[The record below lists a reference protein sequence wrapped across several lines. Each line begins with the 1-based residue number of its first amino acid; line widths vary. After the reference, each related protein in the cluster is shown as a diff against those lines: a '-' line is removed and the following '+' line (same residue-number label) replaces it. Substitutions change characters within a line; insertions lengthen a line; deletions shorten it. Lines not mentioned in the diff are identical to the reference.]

1 MTEDNILILNAN
13 TEEKELLQR
22 ICSTVGIVHSASNLS
37 DAISF
42 LESINFQV
50 LVVDARFASYSC
62 LKGLIKLT
70 TSIVITGKEE
80 NKLKALIM
88 GWPDQ
93 RYVDYHITPLL
104 ETTDEDFLRAL
115 KTAVDHSLLKSEA
128 QILKKTV
135 ERTEIELRD
144 AYSEIKEIKNVINES
159 VIKELEKRIELEAKH
174 IWFKREKKK
183 IENILKNLYTA
194 NDVTHLLDIVHDI
207 KDIVRARGISLYIL
221 EESNA
226 LGKYLKPLVWDSAF
240 LSHTDFAKHVVLIDV
255 QDFAASV
262 ARYGQEIKIEDMAYD
277 PRLSKRYIDQLKTPL
292 RNILSVP
299 LMHERQVIGVLEVYN
314 KIQAKNSQPQG
325 FTEEDQQILRTLSE
339 HITIAITKLNL
350 IQYDALTGLL
360 RPEPFFE
367 KVIQEIK
374 SPRKRRQEEASCAM
388 VMGDV
393 DWFKNYN
400 DRNGQEAGNH
410 LLSELAKVLKSST
423 REGDLLCRYG
433 GEEFLFFLSGI
444 KNVEEACRIIERIR
458 KTVEE
463 HYFEHQEYQ
472 PRNNLTMSFGL
483 TYFTPENLESLEL
496 VTRNDLKKLANEADI
511 ALAEA
516 KGKNAAALESFKN
529 EDTSPPKNKVCVY
542 YRRKA
547 EELMEK
553 GMIRPYRER
562 FLQERRK
569 YERFYT
575 STVLIYRRND
585 THKVTKTINVS
596 LGGAKISSDLKLPL
610 AQTLDLILILG
621 SKACQLKGEV
631 VYSEKARGEFL
642 RYHSGLKFKDLSFE
656 DRKTLE
662 DYFAALQAK
671 NSSPLTH

>member
-1 MTEDNILILNAN
+1 MIEGNILILNDN
-13 TEEKELLQR
+13 PEEKELLQS
-22 ICSTVGIVHSASNLS
+22 ICSTVGTTHSVTNLP
-37 DAISF
+37 DAISL
-42 LESINFQV
+42 LESTSFQV
-50 LVVDARFASYSC
+50 LVVDSRFASYFS
-62 LKGLIKLT
+62 LKGLIKKT
-70 TSIVITGKEE
+70 TSIIITGKEE
-80 NKLKALIM
+80 DKLKALIM
-88 GWPDQ
+88 GWPDH
-93 RYVDYHITPLL
+93 RYIDYHITPLL
-104 ETTDEDFLRAL
+104 ETADESFLRAL
-115 KTAVDHSLLKSEA
+115 KTAIDHSLLKSEA
-128 QILKKTV
+128 ESLRKTV
-135 ERTEIELRD
+135 ERTEMELRD
-144 AYSEIKEIKNVINES
+144 AYSEIKEIKSVIHES
-159 VIKELEKRIELEAKH
+159 VIKELEKRIYLEAKY
-174 IWFKREKKK
+174 IWFKREKKR

-194 NDVTHLLDIVHDI
+194 NDVTHLFDIVHDI
-207 KDIVRARGISLYIL
+207 KDIVRARGTSLYIL

-226 LGKYLKPLVWDSAF
+226 LGKYLKPLVWDNAF
-240 LSHTDFAKHVVLIDV
+240 LSHPDFAKHVVLIDA

-262 ARYGQEIKIEDMAYD
+262 ARYGQEINVEDLTYD
-277 PRLSKRYIDQLKTPL
+277 ARMSKRYVDRLKTPL

-314 KIQAKNSQPQG
+314 KIQAKNSEPQG

-339 HITIAITKLNL
+339 HIAIAITKLNL

-360 RPEPFFE
+360 RPEPFFQ
-367 KVIQEIK
+367 KLIQEIK
-374 SPRKRRQEEASCAM
+374 SPRKRRQEEASYAM

-410 LLSELAKVLKSST
+410 LLSELAKILKSST

-444 KNVEEACRIIERIR
+444 KNVEEACRITERIR

-496 VTRNDLKKLANEADI
+496 VTKNDLKKLANEADI

-516 KGKNAAALESFKN
+516 KGKNAAALESYKN

-547 EELMEK
+547 EELKKEGTIK
-553 GMIRPYRER
+553 PYQER

-585 THKVTKTINVS
+585 THKVTKTINIS
-596 LGGAKISSDLKLPL
+596 LEGAKISSDLKLPL
-610 AQTLDLILILG
+610 AQILDLILILG
-621 SKACQLKGEV
+621 NKACKLKGEV
-631 VYSEKARGEFL
+631 IYSEKARGEFL

-656 DRKTLE
+656 DRKILE
-662 DYFAALQAK
+662 DYFAFLQAK
-671 NSSPLTH
+671 NSSPFSY